1 MVKRSD
7 KTNTGEGGKGK
18 KGRTVSDDAGG
29 KSLSDTST
37 SAGVKSTA
45 IRTSVNIFEASKSDK
60 PQYFVDKVKDKRRTK
75 GNNLEFLIGWRG
87 FPDPNHDTWE
97 PLHHLSGSE
106 HMIREFNQQWEKD
119 YVRKTAETLE
129 AQAARRKSA
138 AEQNAQR
145 EDIDEAMGEGGGDE
159 EEDGESED
167 DNEDGH
173 GSGGVA
179 KRPGTQRRKLRS
191 FYFRTGAVVRTTA
204 DNGRD
209 VTAQCQVGGHVDCK
223 KILIMPNG
231 GTQVVQSHFLKC
243 HTELNV
249 MIRGLQNTVG
259 ADQDPPHF
267 LKLLTTE
274 KPHTV
279 VACGVM

>member
-1 MVKRSD
+1 MGKRSD

-159 EEDGESED
+159 EEDGECED
-167 DNEDGH
+167 GYEDGH
-173 GSGGVA
+173 GSAGAA

-191 FYFRTGAVVRTTA
+191 FYFRTGAVLRTTA

-209 VTAQCQVGGHVDCK
+209 VTARCQVGGHVDCK
-223 KILIMPNG
+223 KILSSDKTFILFWGAYHAVSTVPYPVQG
-231 GTQVVQSHFLKC
+231 SQVII
-243 HTELNV
+243 TPE
-249 MIRGLQNTVG
+249 
-259 ADQDPPHF
+259 
-267 LKLLTTE
+267 KL
-274 KPHTV
+274 
-279 VACGVM
+279 